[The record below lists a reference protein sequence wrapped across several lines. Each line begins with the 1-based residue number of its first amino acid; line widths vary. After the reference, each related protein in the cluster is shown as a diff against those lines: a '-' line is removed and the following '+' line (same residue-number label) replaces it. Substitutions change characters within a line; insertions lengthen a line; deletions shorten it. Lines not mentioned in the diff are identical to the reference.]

1 MHSFFLKSLIF
12 IRFRYYI
19 IIHSQEW
26 KLMSSSHCQELC
38 QQANWLLIGS
48 TRVNSHIRSQ
58 VSKLTQLLTM
68 TTTHKFPPQLCF
80 ILYYYSFI
88 VKAVWAHEATM
99 RAQAKK
105 MNVESLRSGDANK
118 VQITHYRAKD
128 SNISYMLFHKQGVT
142 SVTHY
147 RT

>member
-1 MHSFFLKSLIF
+1 
-12 IRFRYYI
+12 
-19 IIHSQEW
+19 
-26 KLMSSSHCQELC
+26 MSCIHCQEFGQL
-38 QQANWLLIGS
+38 ADLASDWLFTL
-48 TRVNSHIRSQ
+48 VQPIRSQ
-58 VSKLTQLLTM
+58 AGKLTQLLTM